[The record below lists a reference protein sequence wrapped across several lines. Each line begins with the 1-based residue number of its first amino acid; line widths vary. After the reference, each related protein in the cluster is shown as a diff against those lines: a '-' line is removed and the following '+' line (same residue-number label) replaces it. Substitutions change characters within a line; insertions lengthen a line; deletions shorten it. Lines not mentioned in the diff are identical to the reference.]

1 MSATITTVL
10 EAINLATALYA
21 KAQEISAVVAK
32 AQSEGRET
40 LTPDEWSPL
49 LSADDAAIKG
59 LNDAIAA
66 AAAKTTD
73 G

>member
-10 EAINLATALYA
+10 EAINLATALYE
-21 KAQEISAVVAK
+21 KSQEISALVAK
-32 AQSEGRET
+32 VQAEGRDR
-40 LTPDEWSPL
+40 LTPDEWAPI

-59 LNDAIAA
+59 LNDAIAQA
-66 AAAKTTD
+66 NVVS